1 MSEPI
6 LLVGAGAMAI
16 QYARVL
22 EAMGREFVVL
32 GRGSESADAFHEVTG
47 VAPTTGALDEQLGR
61 LAVVPDEAIVAVN
74 AMHLAEV
81 TVAVARAGAKR
92 ILVEK
97 PAALDAAEVQSLLD
111 VAAATGVDLRVGY
124 NRRYLSSVIAAR
136 QMIADDGGVLSV
148 KFDFSEP
155 AHRIGA
161 MGKPQRELEA
171 WFFANSTHV
180 VDLAF
185 SFVGPV
191 DLAAGAVAGGVD
203 WHPSGA
209 VFAGFARS
217 TAGALVSWHANWAG
231 PGRWGVEVITSE
243 RRLILRPLEGLSVQD
258 QSSFA
263 EQVVDLDLGYDVEF
277 KPGLYRQVLAF
288 LTGADSEHLP
298 DIAEHARQWPL
309 YEAVCTGSPF
319 SPAG

>member
-22 EAMGREFVVL
+22 EAMGREFIVL
-32 GRGSESADAFHEVTG
+32 GRGQESADAFREATG
-47 VAPTTGALDEQLGR
+47 VLPTTGPLDAQLGG
-61 LAVVPDEAIVAVN
+61 LAVVPDEAIVTVN

-97 PAALDAAEVQSLLD
+97 PAALDADEVQSLLD
-111 VAAATGVDLRVGY
+111 VAADTGAEIRVAY
-124 NRRYLSSVIAAR
+124 NRRFLASVIAAR
-136 QMIADDGGVLSV
+136 QMIAEDGGVLSV

-155 AHRIGA
+155 ARRIGA
-161 MGKPQRELEA
+161 MGKPQRELDA

-191 DLAAGAVAGGVD
+191 ERAAGAVAGGVD
-203 WHPSGA
+203 WHPSGG

-217 TAGALVSWHANWAG
+217 TDGALLSWHANWAG
-231 PGRWGVEVITSE
+231 PGRWGVEVITPE

-263 EQVVDLDLGYDVEF
+263 EHVVELDLGPDAEF
-277 KPGLYRQVLAF
+277 KPGLFRQVRAF
-288 LTGADSEHLP
+288 LTGEGAEHLP

-309 YEAVCTGSPF
+309 YEAVCTGTDYPS
-319 SPAG
+319 A

>member
-22 EAMGREFVVL
+22 DAMGRELVVL
-32 GRGSESADAFHEVTG
+32 GRGQESADAFRAETG
-47 VAPTTGALDEQLGR
+47 VTPTTGALDAQLANLG
-61 LAVVPDEAIVAVN
+61 AVPDEAIITVN

-97 PAALDAAEVQSLLD
+97 PAALDAEEVQSLLD
-111 VAAATGVDLRVGY
+111 VAADTGAEIRVAY
-124 NRRYLSSVIAAR
+124 NRRFLASVIAAR
-136 QMIADDGGVLSV
+136 QMIAEDGGVLSV

-155 AHRIGA
+155 ARRIGA
-161 MGKPQRELEA
+161 MGKPQRELAA

-185 SFVGPV
+185 SFVGPIDV
-191 DLAAGAVAGGVD
+191 AAGAVASGVD
-203 WHPSGA
+203 WHPSGG

-217 TAGALVSWHANWAG
+217 TGGALLSWHANWAG
-231 PGRWGVEVITSE
+231 PGRWGVEVITPE
-243 RRLILRPLEGLSVQD
+243 RRLILRPLEGLSIQD

-263 EQVVDLDLGYDVEF
+263 EQVVDIDLGPDAEF
-277 KPGLYRQVLAF
+277 KPGLYRQVQAF
-288 LTGADSEHLP
+288 LTGEGSEHLP

-309 YEAVCTGSPF
+309 YEAVCTGTEFP
-319 SPAG
+319 PAG

>member
-16 QYARVL
+16 HYASVL

-32 GRGSESADAFHEVTG
+32 GRGEGSAEAFRTATG
-47 VAPTTGALDEQLGR
+47 ITPTTGPLEEQIAH
-61 LAVVPDEAIVAVN
+61 LAVVPDEAIVTVN

-81 TVAVARAGAKR
+81 TVAVAQAGAKR

-97 PAALDAAEVQSLLD
+97 PAALDAGEVQSLLD
-111 VAAATGVDLRVGY
+111 VAAETGAEIRVAY
-124 NRRYLSSVIAAR
+124 NRRFLASVIAAR
-136 QMIADDGGVLSV
+136 QMIAEDGGVLSV

-155 AHRIGA
+155 ARRIGA
-161 MGKPQRELEA
+161 MGKPQRELDA

-191 DLAAGAVAGGVD
+191 DLATGAVAGGVD
-203 WHPSGA
+203 WHPSGG

-217 TAGALVSWHANWAG
+217 TDGALLSWHANWAG
-231 PGRWGVEVITSE
+231 PGRWGVEVITPE
-243 RRLILRPLEGLSVQD
+243 RRLILRPLEGLSIQD

-263 EQVVDLDLGYDVEF
+263 EQVVDIDLGPDAEF
-277 KPGLYRQVLAF
+277 KPGLYRQVQAF
-288 LTGADSEHLP
+288 LTGEGAEHLP
-298 DIAEHARQWPL
+298 DIAEHAQQWPL
-309 YEAVCTGSPF
+309 YEAVCTGTTYPS
-319 SPAG
+319 A

>member
-16 QYARVL
+16 HYASVL
-22 EAMGREFVVL
+22 DAMGREFVVL
-32 GRGSESADAFHEVTG
+32 GRGQGSADAFRTAVGVT
-47 VAPTTGALDEQLGR
+47 PTTGPLEEQLGQ
-61 LAVVPDEAIVAVN
+61 LAVVPAEAIVTVN

-97 PAALDAAEVQSLLD
+97 PAALDAGEVQSLLD
-111 VAAATGVDLRVGY
+111 VAAETGAEIRVAY
-124 NRRYLSSVIAAR
+124 NRRFLASVIAAR
-136 QMIADDGGVLSV
+136 QMIAEDGGVLSV

-155 AHRIGA
+155 ARRIGA
-161 MGKPQRELEA
+161 MGKPQRELDA

-203 WHPSGA
+203 WHPSGG

-217 TAGALVSWHANWAG
+217 VDGALLSWHANWAG
-231 PGRWGVEVITSE
+231 PGRWGVEVITPE
-243 RRLILRPLEGLSVQD
+243 RRLILRPLEGLSIQD

-263 EQVVDLDLGYDVEF
+263 EQAVDIDLGPDAEF
-277 KPGLYRQVLAF
+277 KPGLYRQVQAF
-288 LTGADSEHLP
+288 LTGEGAEYLP
-298 DIAEHARQWPL
+298 DIAEHAQQWPL
-309 YEAVCTGSPF
+309 YEAVCTGTTYPS
-319 SPAG
+319 A

>member
-6 LLVGAGAMAI
+6 LLVGAGAMAL

-22 EAMGREFVVL
+22 DGLGRTYVVL
-32 GRGSESADAFHEVTG
+32 GRGEESAQAFREATG
-47 VAPTTGALDEQLGR
+47 VAPTTGPLDAQLAG
-61 LAVVPDEAIVAVN
+61 LAHVPVEAIVTVN

-81 TVAVARAGAKR
+81 AVALARAGARR

-97 PAALDAAEVQSLLD
+97 PAALDAAEMQSLLD
-111 VAAATGVDLRVGY
+111 VAAETGVEIRVAY
-124 NRRYLSSVIAAR
+124 NRRFLASVIAAR
-136 QMIADDGGVLSV
+136 QMIVEDGGVLSV

-155 AHRIGA
+155 ARRIGA
-161 MGKPQRELEA
+161 MGKPARELEA

-185 SFVGPV
+185 SFVGSI
-191 DLAAGAVAGGVD
+191 DVASGVVAPGVD
-203 WHPSGA
+203 WHPAGG

-217 TAGALVSWHANWAG
+217 TDGALLSWHANWAG
-231 PGRWGVEVITSE
+231 PGRWGVEVITPE

-263 EQVVDLDLGYDVEF
+263 EQVIDLDLGPDADY
-277 KPGLYRQVLAF
+277 KPGLYRQVQAF
-288 LTGADSEHLP
+288 LTGEGAEHLP
-298 DIAEHARQWPL
+298 DIADHARHWPL
-309 YEAVCTGSPF
+309 YEAVCTGSAFP
-319 SPAG
+319 PA

>member
-32 GRGSESADAFHEVTG
+32 GRGPESADAFRAETG
-47 VAPTTGALDEQLGR
+47 VTPTTGELEAQLAN
-61 LAVVPDEAIVAVN
+61 LAAMPDEAIITVN

-97 PAALDAAEVQSLLD
+97 PAALDAEEVQSLLD
-111 VAAATGVDLRVGY
+111 TAADTGVEIRVAY
-124 NRRYLSSVIAAR
+124 NRRFLASVIAAR
-136 QMIADDGGVLSV
+136 QMIAEDGGVLSV

-155 AHRIGA
+155 ARRIGA

-171 WFFANSTHV
+171 WFYANSTHV

-185 SFVGPV
+185 SFVGPI

-203 WHPSGA
+203 WHPSGG

-217 TAGALVSWHANWAG
+217 IDGALLSWHANWAG
-231 PGRWGVEVITSE
+231 PGRWGVEVITPE

-263 EQVVDLDLGYDVEF
+263 EQAVDIDLGPDAEF
-277 KPGLYRQVLAF
+277 KPGLYRQVQAF
-288 LTGADSEHLP
+288 LTGEGSEHLP

-309 YEAVCTGSPF
+309 YEAVSTGTEFP
-319 SPAG
+319 PAG

>member
-6 LLVGAGAMAI
+6 LLIGAGAMAL

-22 EAMGREFVVL
+22 EAIGREMVVL
-32 GRGSESADAFHEVTG
+32 GRGQESADAFGAATG
-47 VAPTTGALDEQLGR
+47 VTPTTGSLEEQLAD
-61 LAVVPDEAIVAVN
+61 LAVVPDEAIVTVN

-81 TVAVARAGAKR
+81 TVAAVRAGVKR

-111 VAAATGVDLRVGY
+111 VAADTGAEIRVAY
-124 NRRYLSSVIAAR
+124 NRRFLSSVIAAR
-136 QMIADDGGVLSV
+136 QMIAEDGGVLSV

-155 AHRIGA
+155 ARRIGT
-161 MGKPQRELEA
+161 MGKPQRELDA

-191 DLAAGAVAGGVD
+191 DFAAGAVAGGVD
-203 WHPSGA
+203 WHPSGG

-217 TAGALVSWHANWAG
+217 TDGALLSWHANWAG
-231 PGRWGVEVITSE
+231 PGRWGVEVITPE
-243 RRLILRPLEGLSVQD
+243 RRLILRPLEGLSIQD
-258 QSSFA
+258 HSSFA
-263 EQVVDLDLGYDVEF
+263 EQVIDIDLGPDVEF
-277 KPGLYRQVLAF
+277 KPGLYRQVQAF
-288 LTGADSEHLP
+288 LTGEGAEHLP
-298 DIAEHARQWPL
+298 DLAEHARQWPL
-309 YEAVCTGSPF
+309 YEAVCTGSAFP
-319 SPAG
+319 PAG

>member
-1 MSEPI
+1 MSDPI

-22 EAMGREFVVL
+22 EAMGREFAVI
-32 GRGSESADAFHEVTG
+32 GRGRESADAFRDATG
-47 VAPTTGALDEQLGR
+47 VTATTGSLDEQLAS
-61 LAVVPDEAIVAVN
+61 LNAVPSEAIITVN

-81 TVAVARAGAKR
+81 TEAIAGAGVRR

-97 PAALDAAEVQSLLD
+97 PAALDADEVKSLAA
-111 VAAATGVDLRVGY
+111 VAADTGTEIRVAY
-124 NRRYLSSVIAAR
+124 NRRFLASVIAAR

-155 AHRIGA
+155 ARRIGA

-171 WFFANSTHV
+171 WFYANSTHV

-191 DLAAGAVAGGVD
+191 DLAAGAVAAGVD

-209 VFAGFARS
+209 VFAGFARAAS
-217 TAGALVSWHANWAG
+217 GALLSWHANWAG
-231 PGRWGVEVITSE
+231 PGRWGVEVVTRE
-243 RRLILRPLEGLSVQD
+243 RRLILRPLEGLSIQD
-258 QSSFA
+258 HSSFA
-263 EQVVDLDLGYDVEF
+263 EQVVDIDLGPDAEF
-277 KPGLYRQVLAF
+277 KPGLYRQVQAF
-288 LTGADSEHLP
+288 LTGEGSEHLP
-298 DIAEHARQWPL
+298 DIAEHAQQWPL
-309 YEAVCTGSPF
+309 YEAVCTGTDF
-319 SPAG
+319 RR